1 MSLTEMPKKW
11 LVALSL
17 AIWSVACSQSD
28 AAITTAIKEQLA
40 ADDEVK
46 AYQIGVDTRDRI
58 VTLSGTVGNALAKV
72 QAAEIA
78 RSHRGVSRVIDNIAV
93 TSAGPGPTSPDATL
107 TAAVK
112 TKLLAEKTISG
123 RRIDV
128 DARDSVVTLTGE
140 VRSQAEKDIAAQ
152 TARDTAG
159 VRDVIDRLV
168 IVPQ

>member
-1 MSLTEMPKKW
+1 MKRII
-11 LVALSL
+11 ALSL
-17 AIWSVACSQSD
+17 AIWSLACSQSD
-28 AAITTAIKEQLA
+28 AGITTAIKEQLA

-58 VTLSGTVGNALAKV
+58 VTLSGTVDNALAKV

-78 RSHRGVSRVIDNIAV
+78 RSHRGVSGVIDNIAV
-93 TSAGPGPTSPDATL
+93 IAAGPQPMGPDATL
-107 TAAVK
+107 TEAVK

-128 DARDSVVTLTGE
+128 DAQDGVVTLKGE

-168 IVPQ
+168 IAPR

>member
-1 MSLTEMPKKW
+1 MKW
-11 LVALSL
+11 IIALSL

-46 AYQIGVDTRDRI
+46 GHQIGVDARDRI
-58 VTLSGTVGNALAKV
+58 VTLSGTVDNALAKV
-72 QAAEIA
+72 RAAEIA
-78 RSHRGVSRVIDNIAV
+78 RSYSGVSGVIDNIAL
-93 TSAGPGPTSPDATL
+93 TAGPKPMSPDATL
-107 TAAVK
+107 TEAVK

-128 DARDSVVTLTGE
+128 DAQDGVVTLKGE
-140 VRSQAEKDIAAQ
+140 VHSQAEKDIAAQ

-168 IVPQ
+168 IAPR